1 MRQAIRC
8 FLTACA
14 LATLAACTAPPSSSA
29 SAGAASPGAPQ
40 AATPAAPEKPRP
52 QTGGPLPA
60 ERMAAKIDRSCRA
73 DADCAVKD
81 VRNCCGAMPACVNVD
96 AKIDPARVQE
106 DCKRG
111 GGFAVCG
118 FPAIE
123 GCKCAGGQCVALTKP
138 IDPSID
144 PAPAPPEKQ

>member
-1 MRQAIRC
+1 MRNAIR
-8 FLTACA
+8 FF
-14 LATLAACTAPPSSSA
+14 LAACLLAALAACAAPPSSA
-29 SAGAASPGAPQ
+29 SAGAASAGAAQ
-40 AATPAAPEKPRP
+40 AAAPEKPQPR
-52 QTGGPLPA
+52 TGGPLPA
-60 ERMAAKIDRSCRA
+60 ERVALKIDRSCRA

-96 AKIDPARVQE
+96 AKIDPSRVQE

-123 GCKCAGGQCVALTKP
+123 GCKCASGQCVALTKP

-144 PAPAPPEKQ
+144 PAPAPPEKE

>member
-1 MRQAIRC
+1 MRYAIRC
-8 FLTACA
+8 FLVACA
-14 LATLAACTAPPSSSA
+14 LAAVAACAAPPSSA
-29 SAGAASPGAPQ
+29 AGGAART
-40 AATPAAPEKPRP
+40 AAPAAPEKPRP
-52 QTGGPLPA
+52 RMSDPLPA
-60 ERMAAKIDRSCRA
+60 ERAAAKVDRSCRT

-96 AKIDPARVQE
+96 ARIDPKRVQE

-123 GCKCAGGQCVALTKP
+123 GCKCASGECIAVTKP

-144 PAPAPPEKQ
+144 PAPAPPEKE

>member
-1 MRQAIRC
+1 MRHAIRF
-8 FLTACA
+8 FLTACL
-14 LATLAACTAPPSSSA
+14 LAALAACAAPPSS
-29 SAGAASPGAPQ
+29 AAAGAPQ
-40 AATPAAPEKPRP
+40 AAAPAAPEKPRP
-52 QTGGPLPA
+52 QMSGPLPA
-60 ERMAAKIDRSCRA
+60 ERMAAKIDRSCRT

-81 VRNCCGAMPACVNVD
+81 VRNCCGAMPTCVNAD

-123 GCKCAGGQCVALTKP
+123 GCKCAKGECVAITKA

-144 PAPAPPEKQ
+144 PAPAPPEKE